1 MKCKKKHF
9 TDLTRRISSHDFFAG
24 TELMADVMVESS
36 VSDAGLTADAMQCVS
51 NELHTIS
58 FKA

>member
-1 MKCKKKHF
+1 
-9 TDLTRRISSHDFFAG
+9 
-24 TELMADVMVESS
+24 MADVMVESS
-36 VSDAGLTADAMQCVS
+36 VSDAGLTADAMQCVG